1 MILNTFQKRHQN
13 HMVHRLIL
21 LVMNVLLFYAH
32 LVSVFESY
40 DHFLDI

>member
-13 HMVHRLIL
+13 HVVHRLIR

-32 LVSVFESY
+32 LVFGSY
-40 DHFLDI
+40 DRFLDI